1 MKTFLAFVLLAWLPF
16 LPLAAEIC
24 DLVPAGSG
32 LVLRIDLRDAA
43 GKGAVRD
50 DLLRQLSRQSGLDEK
65 KLGPEVFVETIGEVL
80 VVTPSLTDD
89 YTLVFV
95 KTKVTEEVFCR
106 KLTEKTALKVET
118 VKVLDRT
125 EKRLFIPSGSL
136 FPGISAKPRT
146 VAFAFLEK
154 DIAVFAK
161 DTLVPYWAFK
171 RYGIAPAK
179 RRHLESNGALVT
191 GFIEPDAGFLRE
203 NPFFPP
209 LRLAYYSLAGE
220 PSGGVRI
227 RAAAECPDEKAASQV
242 QVQLQQYVMLGG
254 IFLNQ
259 SAPELAQEWLSMVRV
274 RRTKTEVF
282 LDADISASF
291 IMGLSAA
298 SAQLTENLN
307 PKADN
312 PKTAAPKN
320 KTN

>member
-1 MKTFLAFVLLAWLPF
+1 MKPFFAFVLLAWLPF

-24 DLVPAGSG
+24 DLLPAGAG
-32 LVLRIDLRDAA
+32 QVLRIDLRDAA
-43 GKGAVRD
+43 GKGAIRD

-65 KLGPEVFVETIGEVL
+65 KLGPEVLVETIGEVL

-95 KTKVTEEVFCR
+95 KTKVTEGEFCR
-106 KLTEKTALKVET
+106 KLTERTGLKVDS
-118 VKVLDRT
+118 VKVGEKT

-136 FPGISAKPRT
+136 FPGISTKPRT
-146 VAFAFLEK
+146 VAFVFLEK
-154 DIAVFAK
+154 NIAVFAK
-161 DTLVPYWAFK
+161 DTLTPYWAFK
-171 RYGIAPAK
+171 QYGISPAK
-179 RRHLESNGALVT
+179 RRYLESAGALVA
-191 GFIEPDAGFLRE
+191 GFIEPDAAFLKE

-209 LRLAYYSLAGE
+209 VSLAYYSLAGD

-259 SAPELAQEWLSMVRV
+259 AAPELAQEWMGMVRV
-274 RRTKTEVF
+274 RRKKTEV
-282 LDADISASF
+282 LLNADISASF

-298 SAQLTENLN
+298 SAQLTESLN
-307 PKADN
+307 PTAET
-312 PKTAAPKN
+312 PK
-320 KTN
+320 KTTN